1 MENRWLK
8 LHDFCSLWV
17 LNSVVSYIFFVIFR
31 TTTFFFPFISC
42 LKVYLYLC
50 SLIWFKVQTNWV
62 MGRVILC
69 LGIFVTETTSVRYE
83 QDLSDSQFVFTI
95 CLFFVC
101 FIFVLYQKSHYV
113 EWHVSF
119 QCVNWW
125 LSCVDECLF
134 CLWKDLTMRFLL
146 TACSQHNEKF
156 GGFLQIVCIG
166 RTIWDVDFTRHV
178 GINCL
183 VFSF

>member
-62 MGRVILC
+62 MGRVIIC

-95 CLFFVC
+95 CLFF
-101 FIFVLYQKSHYV
+101 
-113 EWHVSF
+113 
-119 QCVNWW
+119 
-125 LSCVDECLF
+125 CLF
-134 CLWKDLTMRFLL
+134 YFCFVSEITLCRVACLISVCKLMTKLCWWMFILSMKRSDNEILVDCLF
-146 TACSQHNEKF
+146 TA
-156 GGFLQIVCIG
+156 
-166 RTIWDVDFTRHV
+166 
-178 GINCL
+178 
-183 VFSF
+183 